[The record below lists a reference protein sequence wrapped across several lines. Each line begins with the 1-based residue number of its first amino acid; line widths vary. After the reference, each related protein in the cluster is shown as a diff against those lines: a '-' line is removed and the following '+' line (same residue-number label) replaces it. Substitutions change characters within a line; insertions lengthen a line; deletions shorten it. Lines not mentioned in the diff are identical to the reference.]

1 VTTDTAGGDIQLDE
15 VLKKVVALV
24 TKEHALTGNQ
34 LHELAS
40 HLDRMATHRIIQEQI
55 RGHEQRQRPSGKPR

>member
-1 VTTDTAGGDIQLDE
+1 MTTAAPDADPELDE

-24 TKEHALTGNQ
+24 TREHALTGNQ

-40 HLDRMATHRIIQEQI
+40 HLDRIATHRIVQEQI
-55 RGHEQRQRPSGKPR
+55 RQHQQRDKA